1 MPTSTSA
8 EATEVAAEAA
18 APAPKARTLSARPR
32 LKAAV
37 VAEPEAAAEEA
48 APAPAPKRATKAT
61 AASAPAAAPA
71 PAPSGKGSQNLQDQF
86 LNHLRKNK
94 TPVTMFL
101 VKGVKLQGIV
111 TWFDNFSILLRR
123 DGQSQLVYKHAVS
136 TIMPSTPIDTR
147 LFGTTEGNKKARLL
161 QDVFL
166 ASIRA
171 AAVQVTMFL
180 VNGVMLQ
187 GRVAAYDLF
196 CMMLEREG
204 YVQLAY
210 KHAVSTIQPV
220 TPVDLTG
227 EWDGEEETDA

>member
-1 MPTSTSA
+1 MTSSG
-8 EATEVAAEAA
+8 
-18 APAPKARTLSARPR
+18 RTLTARPR
-32 LKAAV
+32 PAS
-37 VAEPEAAAEEA
+37 AEPEAVETP
-48 APAPAPKRATKAT
+48 APAPALA
-61 AASAPAAAPA
+61 
-71 PAPSGKGSQNLQDQF
+71 KGQNLQDQF
-86 LNHLRKNK
+86 LNLLRKNK

-136 TIMPSTPIDTR
+136 TIMPSQPVDAR
-147 LFGTTEGNKKARLL
+147 MFGSAAEGGKKVRLL

-166 ASIRA
+166 SSIRSA
-171 AAVQVTMFL
+171 GVQVTMFL

-196 CMMLEREG
+196 CMLLEREG

-227 EWDGEEETDA
+227 GEWDNEEDAD